1 MKTMRGRGD
10 DDDQGGS
17 MKSVR
22 SGWAAGLLL
31 AVCGLAACGESRPAN
46 EATPGWISSIRTEP
60 DIPEAQR
67 YGGTVVVAGRGD
79 PVSMN
84 SLVSTD
90 FESEQH
96 QIYVLFVTL
105 VANDEDYEPLPYFAS
120 SWEFDSDT
128 SEVVFHL
135 RHDLEW
141 HDGTP
146 VTSRDVAFTFD
157 RLKDPAVPFPNP
169 SYFDYWD
176 AVEVIDPVTVR
187 FFIRPH
193 ANALFGWTQTAIM
206 PEHILGEVPP
216 EDLESHPFGIL
227 SPVGNGPFRFAE
239 RVPGDRW
246 VFEANPDFPEELG
259 GRPYVDRLVYRQIP
273 DEFALAA
280 ALQTGEVDLV
290 IEASPSM
297 LDQVADDPGVISVS
311 YPAPEY
317 AFIAWNSRRPEFA
330 DPRVRRALSMAID
343 RETLVQAVLG
353 GNGTVAPGPVGP
365 WHWAYDSTWAPLPY
379 APEDA
384 AALLDEAGWAD
395 SDGDGTRDREGE
407 PFRFELLATPRRDWA
422 AIQTLVQASLGQ
434 VGVEVEPVVREQG
447 ALVPLVVGAD
457 RRFDAVI
464 IGWARDVPLNDI
476 DLWACDQVGQ
486 PFQFTSY
493 CNPELDP
500 VLDSISLVADRD
512 RLRSLIRRYHE
523 LIVEDQ
529 PYTFL
534 YFVDRVD
541 LARSRVYG
549 TRMDSRG
556 DWVEVARWW
565 VHDGGGDDP

>member
-1 MKTMRGRGD
+1 MKR
-10 DDDQGGS
+10 
-17 MKSVR
+17 VN
-22 SGWAAGLLL
+22 AGLATGFLL
-31 AVCGLAACGESRPAN
+31 VVLGVAGCGESPRGGGSR
-46 EATPGWISSIRTEP
+46 GWTSSNRADP

-67 YGGTVVVAGRGD
+67 YGGTLVVAGKGD
-79 PVSMN
+79 PASMI

-90 FESEQH
+90 YESEQH

-105 VANDEDYEPLPYFAS
+105 VSNDASYEPQPYFAR

-146 VTSRDVAFTFD
+146 VTARDVAFTFQ

-176 AVEVIDPVTVR
+176 AVEVVDPVTVR
-187 FFIRPH
+187 FFLRPH
-193 ANALFGWTQTAIM
+193 ANALYGWTQVAIM

-216 EDLESHPFGIL
+216 EDLESHPFGFL
-227 SPVGNGPFRFAE
+227 SPVGNGPFRFVE
-239 RVPGDRW
+239 RIPGDRW
-246 VFEANPDFPEELG
+246 VFEANTDFPEDMG
-259 GRPYVDRLVYRQIP
+259 GRPYLDRLVYRQIP

-290 IEASPSM
+290 IDASPSM
-297 LDQVADDPGVISVS
+297 VDQVGDSPDVVS
-311 YPAPEY
+311 ASYSAPEY

-330 DPRVRRALSMAID
+330 DPVVRRALTMAID
-343 RETLVQAVLG
+343 RETLVQVVLG

-365 WHWAYDSTWAPLPY
+365 WHWAYDSAWTPIPY
-379 APEDA
+379 APEEA
-384 AALLDEAGWAD
+384 AKLLEGAGWKD
-395 SDGDGTRDREGE
+395 SDGDGTIDRDGE
-407 PFRFELLATPRRDWA
+407 PFSFELLATPRRDWA
-422 AIQTLVQASLGQ
+422 AIQTLVQASLRE

-447 ALVPLVVGAD
+447 ALIPLVIGAD

-464 IGWARDVPLNDI
+464 IGWARDVPLNDV
-476 DLWACDQVGQ
+476 DLWSCDQVGQ

-493 CNPELDP
+493 CNPELDT
-500 VLDSISLVADRD
+500 VLDSIPLVADRA
-512 RLRSLIRRYHE
+512 RLRSLIGRYHE
-523 LIVEDQ
+523 LVVADQ

-534 YFVDRVD
+534 YYVDRVD

-549 TRMDSRG
+549 TAMDSRG
-556 DWVEVARWW
+556 DWVNVARWW
-565 VHDGGGDDP
+565 VHDGTGAQR

>member
-1 MKTMRGRGD
+1 MKMTRGRGD
-10 DDDQGGS
+10 DDDHGGS
-17 MKSVR
+17 MRFVR
-22 SGWAAGLLL
+22 SGWAASLLL
-31 AVCGLAACGESRPAN
+31 AACGLTACGESRPAN
-46 EATPGWISSIRTEP
+46 EATPEWISSTRIEP

-67 YGGTVVVAGRGD
+67 YGGTIVVAGRGD

-96 QIYVLFVTL
+96 QIFALFVTL
-105 VANDEDYEPLPYFAS
+105 VANDESYEPLPYFAS

-146 VTSRDVAFTFD
+146 VTSRDVAFTFE

-176 AVEVIDPVTVR
+176 AVEVVDPVTVR

-206 PEHILGEVPP
+206 PEHILGEVQP

-239 RVPGDRW
+239 RIPGDRW

-280 ALQTGEVDLV
+280 ALQAGEVDLV

-297 LDQVADDPGVISVS
+297 LDQVENDPGVISVS

-317 AFIAWNSRRPEFA
+317 AFIAWNARRPEFA
-330 DPRVRRALSMAID
+330 DPLVRRALTMAID

-365 WHWAYDSTWAPLPY
+365 WHWAYDSTWAALPY

-384 AALLDEAGWAD
+384 AALLEEAGWAD
-395 SDGDGTRDREGE
+395 SDGDGMLDREGE
-407 PFRFELLATPRRDWA
+407 PFRFELLATPRRDWS
-422 AIQTLVQASLGQ
+422 AIQTLVQAALGQ
-434 VGVEVEPVVREQG
+434 VGVGVEPVVREQG
-447 ALVPLVVGAD
+447 ALIPLVVGAD

-493 CNPELDP
+493 CNPELDT
-500 VLDSISLVADRD
+500 VLDSIPLVADRG
-512 RLRSLIRRYHE
+512 RLRSLIGRYHE

-534 YFVDRVD
+534 YYVDRVD

-565 VHDGGGDDP
+565 VHD

>member
-1 MKTMRGRGD
+1 MRPVSARRVTGFMLVMFLVG
-10 DDDQGGS
+10 
-17 MKSVR
+17 
-22 SGWAAGLLL
+22 
-31 AVCGLAACGESRPAN
+31 ACGEAPPRDQGA
-46 EATPGWISSIRTEP
+46 PGWTSTTRTEP
-60 DIPEAQR
+60 EVPETQR

-96 QIYVLFVTL
+96 QVHVLFVTL
-105 VANDEDYEPLPYFAS
+105 VSNDADYEPQPYFAR

-128 SEVVFHL
+128 SEVIFHL
-135 RHDLEW
+135 RHDLQW
-141 HDGTP
+141 QDGTP
-146 VTSRDVAFTFD
+146 VTSRDVAFTFE
-157 RLKDPAVPFPNP
+157 RLKNPAVPFPNP

-176 AVEVIDPVTVR
+176 AAEVIDPVTIR
-187 FFIRPH
+187 FFLRPH
-193 ANALFGWTQTAIM
+193 ANALYGWTRTAIM
-206 PEHILGEVPP
+206 PEHVLGEVPP
-216 EDLESHPFGIL
+216 EDLESHPFGTM
-227 SPVGNGPFRFAE
+227 SPVGNGPFRFVE

-246 VFEANPDFPEELG
+246 VFEANPEFPEELG

-290 IEASPSM
+290 IDASPSM
-297 LDQVADDPGVISVS
+297 LDQVGDDPEVVS
-311 YPAPEY
+311 TSYSAPEY
-317 AFIAWNSRRPEFA
+317 AFIAWNSKRPQFA
-330 DPRVRRALSMAID
+330 DPLVRRALTMAID

-365 WHWAYDSTWAPLPY
+365 WHWAYDSAWAPLPY
-379 APEDA
+379 SPEEA
-384 AALLDEAGWAD
+384 GALLDEAGWTD
-395 SDGDGTRDREGE
+395 SDGDGARDRNGE
-407 PFRFELLATPRRDWA
+407 PFSFELLATPRRDWG

-434 VGVEVEPVVREQG
+434 IGVEVEPVVREQG
-447 ALVPLVVGAD
+447 ALIPLVIGAD

-493 CNPELDP
+493 CNPELDV
-500 VLDSISLVADRD
+500 VLDLIPLEADRT
-512 RLRSLIRRYHE
+512 RLRSLIGRYHE
-523 LIVEDQ
+523 LVVADQ

-534 YFVDRVD
+534 YYLDRVD
-541 LARSRVYG
+541 LARARVYG
-549 TRMDSRG
+549 TNMDSRG
-556 DWVEVARWW
+556 DWVNVARWW
-565 VHDGGGDDP
+565 VYDDSRTGR

>member
-1 MKTMRGRGD
+1 MRPVSARRVTGF
-10 DDDQGGS
+10 
-17 MKSVR
+17 M
-22 SGWAAGLLL
+22 LL
-31 AVCGLAACGESRPAN
+31 ALLVGACGESPPR
-46 EATPGWISSIRTEP
+46 EQGTPGWTSSTRAEP
-60 DIPEAQR
+60 EVAEARR

-96 QIYVLFVTL
+96 QVHVLFVTL
-105 VANDEDYEPLPYFAS
+105 VSNDEDYEPQPYFAR

-135 RHDLEW
+135 RHDLQW

-146 VTSRDVAFTFD
+146 VTSRDVAFTFE

-176 AVEVIDPVTVR
+176 AAEVIDPVTIR
-187 FFIRPH
+187 FFLRPH
-193 ANALFGWTQTAIM
+193 ANALYGWTRTAIM

-216 EDLESHPFGIL
+216 EDLESHPFGTL
-227 SPVGNGPFRFAE
+227 SPVGNGPFRFVE

-246 VFEANPDFPEELG
+246 VFEANPEFPEELG

-273 DEFALAA
+273 DEFALTA

-290 IEASPSM
+290 IDASPSM
-297 LDQVADDPGVISVS
+297 LDQVGDDPEVVS
-311 YPAPEY
+311 TSYSAPEY
-317 AFIAWNSRRPEFA
+317 AFIAWNSKRPEFA
-330 DPRVRRALSMAID
+330 DPLVRRALTMAID

-379 APEDA
+379 SPEEA
-384 AALLDEAGWAD
+384 GALLDQAGWTD
-395 SDGDGTRDREGE
+395 SDGDAVRDRNGE
-407 PFRFELLATPRRDWA
+407 PFSFELLE
-422 AIQTLVQASLGQ
+422 I
-434 VGVEVEPVVREQG
+434 GVEVEPVVREQG
-447 ALVPLVVGAD
+447 ALIPLVIGAD

-493 CNPELDP
+493 CNPELDV
-500 VLDSISLVADRD
+500 VLDSIPLEADRA
-512 RLRSLIRRYHE
+512 RLRSLIGRYHE
-523 LIVEDQ
+523 LVVEDQ

-534 YFVDRVD
+534 YYLDRVD
-541 LARSRVYG
+541 LARATG
-549 TRMDSRG
+549 
-556 DWVEVARWW
+556 
-565 VHDGGGDDP
+565 

>member
-1 MKTMRGRGD
+1 MRPVSARPMTGFMLG
-10 DDDQGGS
+10 
-17 MKSVR
+17 
-22 SGWAAGLLL
+22 ALLL
-31 AVCGLAACGESRPAN
+31 GACGESPPR
-46 EATPGWISSIRTEP
+46 EQGTPGWTSSTRTEP
-60 DIPEAQR
+60 EVAETQR
-67 YGGTVVVAGRGD
+67 YGGTIVVAGRGD

-96 QIYVLFVTL
+96 QVHVLFVTL
-105 VANDEDYEPLPYFAS
+105 VSNDEDYEPQPYFAR

-135 RHDLEW
+135 RHDLQW

-157 RLKDPAVPFPNP
+157 RLKNPAVPFPNP

-176 AVEVIDPVTVR
+176 AAEVVDPVTIR
-187 FFIRPH
+187 FFLRPH
-193 ANALFGWTQTAIM
+193 ANALYGWSRTAIM
-206 PEHILGEVPP
+206 PEHILGEVSP
-216 EDLESHPFGIL
+216 EDLESHSFGTL
-227 SPVGNGPFRFAE
+227 APVGNGPFRFVE

-246 VFEANPDFPEELG
+246 VFEANPEFPEDLG

-290 IEASPSM
+290 IDASPSM
-297 LDQVADDPGVISVS
+297 LDQVGDDPEVVSVS
-311 YPAPEY
+311 YSAPEY
-317 AFIAWNSRRPEFA
+317 AFIAWNSKRPEFA
-330 DPRVRRALSMAID
+330 DPKVRRALTMAID

-365 WHWAYDSTWAPLPY
+365 WHWAYDSAWAPLPY
-379 APEDA
+379 SPDEA
-384 AALLDEAGWAD
+384 ASLLDEAGWTD
-395 SDGDGTRDREGE
+395 SDGDGARDRDGE
-407 PFRFELLATPRRDWA
+407 PFSFELLATPRRDWG

-434 VGVEVEPVVREQG
+434 IGVEVEPVVREQG
-447 ALVPLVVGAD
+447 ALIPLVIGAD

-493 CNPELDP
+493 CNPELDV
-500 VLDSISLVADRD
+500 VLDSIPLESDRA
-512 RLRSLIRRYHE
+512 RLRSLIGRYHE
-523 LIVEDQ
+523 LVVEDQ

-534 YFVDRVD
+534 YYLDRVD
-541 LARSRVYG
+541 LARARVYG
-549 TRMDSRG
+549 TNMDSRG
-556 DWVEVARWW
+556 DWVNVASWW
-565 VHDGGGDDP
+565 VYDDSEDGR

>member
-1 MKTMRGRGD
+1 MIPVNAR
-10 DDDQGGS
+10 
-17 MKSVR
+17 R
-22 SGWAAGLLL
+22 SAGFVLVTLLL
-31 AVCGLAACGESRPAN
+31 GACGEAPPRDQGA
-46 EATPGWISSIRTEP
+46 PGWTSSTRAEP
-60 DIPEAQR
+60 EVPDAER
-67 YGGTVVVAGRGD
+67 YGGTLVVAGRGD

-90 FESEQH
+90 FESDQH
-96 QIYVLFVTL
+96 QVHVLFVTL
-105 VANDEDYEPLPYFAS
+105 VSNDENYEPQPYFAR

-176 AVEVIDPVTVR
+176 AAEVIDPVTIR
-187 FFIRPH
+187 FFLRPH
-193 ANALFGWTQTAIM
+193 ANALYGWTRTAIM

-216 EDLESHPFGIL
+216 EDLESHPFGTL

-239 RVPGDRW
+239 RIPGDRW

-273 DEFALAA
+273 DEFALTA

-290 IEASPSM
+290 IDASPSM
-297 LDQVADDPGVISVS
+297 LDQVGDDPEVVS
-311 YPAPEY
+311 TSYSAPEY

-330 DPRVRRALSMAID
+330 DPLVRRALTMAID
-343 RETLVQAVLG
+343 RETLVQVVLG

-365 WHWAYDSTWAPLPY
+365 WHWAYDSAWAPLPY
-379 APEDA
+379 SPAEA
-384 AALLDEAGWAD
+384 SALLDEAGWTD
-395 SDGDGTRDREGE
+395 SDGDGARDRDGE
-407 PFRFELLATPRRDWA
+407 PFSFELLATPRRDRA
-422 AIQTLVQASLGQ
+422 AIQTLVQASLGEI
-434 VGVEVEPVVREQG
+434 GVEVEPVIREQG
-447 ALVPLVVGAD
+447 ALIPLVIGAD

-493 CNPELDP
+493 CNPELDT
-500 VLDSISLVADRD
+500 VLDSIPLETDRA
-512 RLRSLIRRYHE
+512 RLRSLIGRYHE
-523 LIVEDQ
+523 LVVKDQ

-534 YFVDRVD
+534 YYLNRVD
-541 LARSRVYG
+541 LMRARVYG
-549 TRMDSRG
+549 TDMDSRG
-556 DWVEVARWW
+556 DWVNVARWW
-565 VHDGGGDDP
+565 VHDDSGDGR

>member
-1 MKTMRGRGD
+1 VSARPMTGFMLG
-10 DDDQGGS
+10 
-17 MKSVR
+17 
-22 SGWAAGLLL
+22 ALLL
-31 AVCGLAACGESRPAN
+31 GACGESPPR
-46 EATPGWISSIRTEP
+46 EQGTPGWTSSTRTEP
-60 DIPEAQR
+60 EVAEAQR
-67 YGGTVVVAGRGD
+67 YGGTIVVAGRGD

-96 QIYVLFVTL
+96 QVHVLFVTL
-105 VANDEDYEPLPYFAS
+105 VSNDEDYEPQPYFAR

-135 RHDLEW
+135 RHDLQW

-157 RLKDPAVPFPNP
+157 RLKNPAVPFPNP

-176 AVEVIDPVTVR
+176 AAEVIDPVTIR
-187 FFIRPH
+187 FFLRPH
-193 ANALFGWTQTAIM
+193 ANALYGWSRTAIM
-206 PEHILGEVPP
+206 PEHILGEVSP
-216 EDLESHPFGIL
+216 EDLESHSFGTL
-227 SPVGNGPFRFAE
+227 APVGNGPFRFVE

-246 VFEANPDFPEELG
+246 VFEANPGFPEDLG

-290 IEASPSM
+290 IDASPSM
-297 LDQVADDPGVISVS
+297 LDQVADDPEVVSVS
-311 YPAPEY
+311 YSAPEY
-317 AFIAWNSRRPEFA
+317 AFIAWNSKRPEFA
-330 DPRVRRALSMAID
+330 DPKVRRALTMAID

-365 WHWAYDSTWAPLPY
+365 WHWAFDSAWAPLPY
-379 APEDA
+379 SPDEA
-384 AALLDEAGWAD
+384 ASLLDEAGWTD
-395 SDGDGTRDREGE
+395 SDGDGARDRDGE
-407 PFRFELLATPRRDWA
+407 PFSFELLATPRRDWG

-434 VGVEVEPVVREQG
+434 IGVEVEPVVREQG
-447 ALVPLVVGAD
+447 ALIPLVIGAD

-493 CNPELDP
+493 CNPELDV
-500 VLDSISLVADRD
+500 VLDSIPLETDRA
-512 RLRSLIRRYHE
+512 RLRSLIGRYHE
-523 LIVEDQ
+523 LVVEDQ

-534 YFVDRVD
+534 YYLDRVD
-541 LARSRVYG
+541 LARARVYG
-549 TRMDSRG
+549 TNMDSRG
-556 DWVEVARWW
+556 DWVNVARWW
-565 VHDGGGDDP
+565 VYDDSEDGR

>member
-1 MKTMRGRGD
+1 MLVT
-10 DDDQGGS
+10 
-17 MKSVR
+17 
-22 SGWAAGLLL
+22 LLL
-31 AVCGLAACGESRPAN
+31 GACGESPPRDR
-46 EATPGWISSIRTEP
+46 EAPGWTSSTRTEP
-60 DIPEAQR
+60 EVAEAQR
-67 YGGTVVVAGRGD
+67 YGGTVVVAGRSD

-96 QIYVLFVTL
+96 QVHVLFVTL
-105 VANDEDYEPLPYFAS
+105 VSNDANYEPQPYFAR

-135 RHDLEW
+135 RHDLQW

-146 VTSRDVAFTFD
+146 VSSRDVAFTFES
-157 RLKDPAVPFPNP
+157 LKNPAVPFPNP

-176 AVEVIDPVTVR
+176 AAEVIDPVTIR
-187 FFIRPH
+187 FFLRPH
-193 ANALFGWTQTAIM
+193 ANALYGWTQTAIM
-206 PEHILGEVPP
+206 PEHILGEVPA
-216 EDLESHPFGIL
+216 EDLESHPFGTV
-227 SPVGNGPFRFAE
+227 SPVGNGPFRFVE

-246 VFEANPDFPEELG
+246 VFEANLEFPEELG

-290 IEASPSM
+290 IDASPSM
-297 LDQVADDPGVISVS
+297 LDQVGDDPEVVTTS
-311 YPAPEY
+311 YSAPEY

-330 DPRVRRALSMAID
+330 DPLVRRALTMAID

-365 WHWAYDSTWAPLPY
+365 WHWAYDSAWAPLPY
-379 APEDA
+379 SPDEAG
-384 AALLDEAGWAD
+384 ALLDEAGWTD
-395 SDGDGTRDREGE
+395 SDGDGARDRNGE
-407 PFRFELLATPRRDWA
+407 PFSFELLATPRRDWG
-422 AIQTLVQASLGQ
+422 AIQTLVQASLGEI
-434 VGVEVEPVVREQG
+434 GVEVEAVVREQG
-447 ALVPLVVGAD
+447 ALIPLVIGAD

-493 CNPELDP
+493 CNPELDI
-500 VLDSISLVADRD
+500 VLDSIPLEVDRT
-512 RLRSLIRRYHE
+512 RLRSLIGRYHE
-523 LIVEDQ
+523 LVVEDQ

-534 YFVDRVD
+534 YYLDRVD
-541 LARSRVYG
+541 LVRARVHG
-549 TRMDSRG
+549 TNMDSRG
-556 DWVEVARWW
+556 DWVDVARWW
-565 VHDGGGDDP
+565 VYDDSGDGR

>member
-1 MKTMRGRGD
+1 M
-10 DDDQGGS
+10 
-17 MKSVR
+17 
-22 SGWAAGLLL
+22 LL
-31 AVCGLAACGESRPAN
+31 ALLSGACGESPPR
-46 EATPGWISSIRTEP
+46 EQATPAWTSSTRAEP
-60 DIPEAQR
+60 EVAEARR

-96 QIYVLFVTL
+96 QVHVLFVTL
-105 VANDEDYEPLPYFAS
+105 VSNDENYEPRPYFAR

-135 RHDLEW
+135 RHDLQW

-146 VTSRDVAFTFD
+146 VTSRDVAFTFE

-176 AVEVIDPVTVR
+176 AAEVIDPATIR
-187 FFIRPH
+187 FFLRPH
-193 ANALFGWTQTAIM
+193 ANALYGWTRTAIM

-216 EDLESHPFGIL
+216 EDLEAHPFGTL
-227 SPVGNGPFRFAE
+227 APLGNGPFRFVE
-239 RVPGDRW
+239 RIPGDRW
-246 VFEANPDFPEELG
+246 VFEANPEFPEDLG

-273 DEFALAA
+273 DEFALTA

-290 IEASPSM
+290 IDASPSM
-297 LDQVADDPGVISVS
+297 LDQVGDDPEVVS
-311 YPAPEY
+311 TSYSAPEY
-317 AFIAWNSRRPEFA
+317 AFIAWNSKRPEFA
-330 DPRVRRALSMAID
+330 DPLVRRALTMAID

-379 APEDA
+379 SPEEA
-384 AALLDEAGWAD
+384 GALLDQAGWTD
-395 SDGDGTRDREGE
+395 SDGDGARDRNGE
-407 PFRFELLATPRRDWA
+407 PFSFELLATPRRDWG

-434 VGVEVEPVVREQG
+434 IGVDVEPVVREQG
-447 ALVPLVVGAD
+447 ALIPLVIGPD

-493 CNPELDP
+493 CNPELDV
-500 VLDSISLVADRD
+500 VLDSIPLESDRA
-512 RLRSLIRRYHE
+512 RLRSLIGRYHE
-523 LIVEDQ
+523 LVVEDQ

-534 YFVDRVD
+534 YYLDRVD
-541 LARSRVYG
+541 LARARVYG
-549 TRMDSRG
+549 TNMDSRG
-556 DWVEVARWW
+556 DWVNVARWW
-565 VHDGGGDDP
+565 VYDDSEDGR

>member
-1 MKTMRGRGD
+1 MRPLGVGRIAGMALVTVIMGACGD
-10 DDDQGGS
+10 SAPRDQG
-17 MKSVR
+17 
-22 SGWAAGLLL
+22 
-31 AVCGLAACGESRPAN
+31 
-46 EATPGWISSIRTEP
+46 TPGWTSSSRVDP
-60 DIPEAQR
+60 AVPEAQR
-67 YGGTVVVAGRGD
+67 YGGTIVVAGRGD

-96 QIYVLFVTL
+96 QVHALFVTL
-105 VANDEDYEPLPYFAS
+105 VSNDEDYEPQPYFAR

-157 RLKDPAVPFPNP
+157 RIKNPAVPFPNP

-176 AVEVIDPVTVR
+176 AAEVIDPVTIR
-187 FFIRPH
+187 FFLRPH
-193 ANALFGWTQTAIM
+193 ANALYGWTRTAIM
-206 PEHILGEVPP
+206 PVHILGEVPP
-216 EDLESHPFGIL
+216 EDLESHPFGTM
-227 SPVGNGPFRFAE
+227 SPVGNGPFRFVE
-239 RVPGDRW
+239 RIPGDRW
-246 VFEANPDFPEELG
+246 VFEANPAFPEELG

-290 IEASPSM
+290 IDASPSM
-297 LDQVADDPGVISVS
+297 LEQVADDPEVVS
-311 YPAPEY
+311 TSYSAPEY
-317 AFIAWNSRRPEFA
+317 AFIAWNSKRPEFA
-330 DPRVRRALSMAID
+330 DPLVRRALTMAID

-365 WHWAYDSTWAPLPY
+365 WHWAYDSAWAPLPY
-379 APEDA
+379 SPEEA
-384 AALLDEAGWAD
+384 SALLDEAGWTD
-395 SDGDGTRDREGE
+395 SDGDGARDRDGE
-407 PFRFELLATPRRDWA
+407 PFSFELLATPRRDWG
-422 AIQTLVQASLGQ
+422 AIQTLVQASLGEI
-434 VGVEVEPVVREQG
+434 GVEVEPVVREQG
-447 ALVPLVVGAD
+447 ALIPLVIGAD

-493 CNPELDP
+493 CNPELDT
-500 VLDSISLVADRD
+500 VLDSIPLEADRE
-512 RLRSLIRRYHE
+512 RLRSLIGRYHE
-523 LIVEDQ
+523 LVVEDQ

-534 YFVDRVD
+534 YYLDRVD
-541 LARSRVYG
+541 LARARVYG
-549 TRMDSRG
+549 TEMDSRG
-556 DWVEVARWW
+556 DWVNVARWW
-565 VHDGGGDDP
+565 VHDEDGDGR

>member
-1 MKTMRGRGD
+1 MKAV
-10 DDDQGGS
+10 S
-17 MKSVR
+17 NILLV
-22 SGWAAGLLL
+22 GLAL
-31 AVCGLAACGESRPAN
+31 AVAAAVGCGESGSRDAPAS
-46 EATPGWISSIRTEP
+46 GWESAERAEP
-60 DIPEAQR
+60 EVPEDER

-79 PVSMN
+79 PASMN

-96 QIYVLFVTL
+96 QTHVLFVTL
-105 VANDEDYEPLPYFAS
+105 VTNDADYEPLPYLAR
-120 SWEFDSDT
+120 SWEFDADT

-146 VTSRDVAFTFD
+146 VTARDVEFTFR

-193 ANALFGWTQTAIM
+193 ANALYGWTRTAVM
-206 PEHILGEVPP
+206 PEHVLGEVAP
-216 EDLESHPFGIL
+216 EDLETHPFGFQ
-227 SPVGNGPFRFAE
+227 SPLGNGPFRFVE

-246 VFEANPDFPEELG
+246 VFEANPDFPAELG
-259 GRPYVDRLVYRQIP
+259 GRPYIDRLVYRQIP

-290 IEASPSM
+290 IDASPSM
-297 LDQVADDPGVISVS
+297 LDRVRGDSTVITSS
-311 YPAPEY
+311 YAAPEY
-317 AFIAWNSRRPEFA
+317 AFIAWNSRRRQFA
-330 DPRVRRALSMAID
+330 DPAVRRALTMAID
-343 RETLVQAVLG
+343 RETLVQVVLG
-353 GNGTVAPGPVGP
+353 GNGEVAPGPVGP
-365 WHWAYDSTWAPLPY
+365 WHWAFDSAWAPLPY
-379 APEDA
+379 APAEA
-384 AALLDEAGWAD
+384 AALLEAAGWRD
-395 SDGDGTRDREGE
+395 SDGDGTLDRDGE
-407 PFRFELLATPRRDWA
+407 AFRFELLATPRRDWA
-422 AIQTLVQASLGQ
+422 AIQTLVQASLGEI
-434 VGVEVEPVVREQG
+434 GIDVEPVVREQA
-447 ALVPLVVGAD
+447 ALIPLVVGAD

-493 CNPELDP
+493 CNPELDV
-500 VLDSISLVADRD
+500 VLDSIPLEADRE
-512 RLRSLIRRYHE
+512 RLRSLIARYHE
-523 LIVEDQ
+523 LVVADQ

-534 YFVDRVD
+534 YYVDRVD
-541 LARSRVYG
+541 LSRSGLYG
-549 TRMDSRG
+549 LQMDSRG
-556 DWVEVARWW
+556 DWVNVARWW
-565 VHDGGGDDP
+565 VYRGRSTDR

>member
-1 MKTMRGRGD
+1 MRPLGVGRIAGMALVTVIMGACGD
-10 DDDQGGS
+10 SAPRDQG
-17 MKSVR
+17 
-22 SGWAAGLLL
+22 
-31 AVCGLAACGESRPAN
+31 
-46 EATPGWISSIRTEP
+46 TPGWTSSSRVDP
-60 DIPEAQR
+60 AVPEAQR

-96 QIYVLFVTL
+96 QVHALFVTL
-105 VANDEDYEPLPYFAS
+105 VSNDEDYEPQPYFAR

-157 RLKDPAVPFPNP
+157 RIKNPAVPFPNP

-176 AVEVIDPVTVR
+176 AAEVIDPVTIR
-187 FFIRPH
+187 FFLRPH
-193 ANALFGWTQTAIM
+193 ANALYGWTRTAIM
-206 PEHILGEVPP
+206 PVHILGEVPP
-216 EDLESHPFGIL
+216 EDLESHPFGTM
-227 SPVGNGPFRFAE
+227 SPVGNGPFRFVE
-239 RVPGDRW
+239 RIPGDRW
-246 VFEANPDFPEELG
+246 VFEANPAFPEELG

-290 IEASPSM
+290 IDASPSM
-297 LDQVADDPGVISVS
+297 LEQVADDPEVVS
-311 YPAPEY
+311 TSYSAPEY
-317 AFIAWNSRRPEFA
+317 AFIAWNSKRPEFA
-330 DPRVRRALSMAID
+330 DPLVRRALTMAID

-365 WHWAYDSTWAPLPY
+365 WHWAYDSAWAPLPY
-379 APEDA
+379 SPEEA
-384 AALLDEAGWAD
+384 SALLDEAGWTD
-395 SDGDGTRDREGE
+395 SDGDGARDRDGE
-407 PFRFELLATPRRDWA
+407 PFSFELLATPRRDWG
-422 AIQTLVQASLGQ
+422 AIQTLVQASLGEI
-434 VGVEVEPVVREQG
+434 GVEVEPVVREQG
-447 ALVPLVVGAD
+447 ALIPLVIGAD

-493 CNPELDP
+493 CNPELDT
-500 VLDSISLVADRD
+500 VLDSIPLEADRE
-512 RLRSLIRRYHE
+512 RLRSLIGRYHE
-523 LIVEDQ
+523 LVVEDQ

-534 YFVDRVD
+534 YYLDRVD
-541 LARSRVYG
+541 LARARVYG
-549 TRMDSRG
+549 TEMDSRG
-556 DWVEVARWW
+556 DWVNVARWW
-565 VHDGGGDDP
+565 VHDEDGDGR

>member
-1 MKTMRGRGD
+1 MKRVSAGLAT
-10 DDDQGGS
+10 
-17 MKSVR
+17 
-22 SGWAAGLLL
+22 GLLL
-31 AVCGLAACGESRPAN
+31 VALGVAGCGESPPRDGGSR
-46 EATPGWISSIRTEP
+46 GWTSESRAEP
-60 DIPEAQR
+60 DVPEAQR
-67 YGGTVVVAGRGD
+67 YGGTLVVAGKGD
-79 PVSMN
+79 PSSMI

-96 QIYVLFVTL
+96 QVHVLFVTL
-105 VANDEDYEPLPYFAS
+105 VSNDASYEPQPYFAR

-146 VTSRDVAFTFD
+146 VTARDVAFTFQ

-176 AVEVIDPVTVR
+176 AVEVVDPVTVR
-187 FFIRPH
+187 FFLRPH
-193 ANALFGWTQTAIM
+193 ANALYGWTRVAIM

-216 EDLESHPFGIL
+216 EDLESHPFGFL
-227 SPVGNGPFRFAE
+227 SPLGNGPFRFVE
-239 RVPGDRW
+239 RIPGDRW
-246 VFEANPDFPEELG
+246 VFGANADFPEELG

-280 ALQTGEVDLV
+280 ALQAGEVDLV
-290 IEASPSM
+290 IDASPSM
-297 LDQVADDPGVISVS
+297 IDQVGDRPDVVS
-311 YPAPEY
+311 TSYSAPEY

-330 DPRVRRALSMAID
+330 DPVVRRALTMAID

-365 WHWAYDSTWAPLPY
+365 WHWAYDPAWTPIPY
-379 APEDA
+379 APEEA
-384 AALLDEAGWAD
+384 AALLEGAGWKD
-395 SDGDGTRDREGE
+395 SDGDGTIDRDGE
-407 PFRFELLATPRRDWA
+407 PFSFELLATPRRDWA

-447 ALVPLVVGAD
+447 ALIPLVIGAD

-493 CNPELDP
+493 CNPELDT
-500 VLDSISLVADRD
+500 VLDSIPLVADRD
-512 RLRSLIRRYHE
+512 RLRALIGRYHE
-523 LIVEDQ
+523 LVAADQ

-534 YFVDRVD
+534 YYVDRVD

-549 TRMDSRG
+549 TDMDSRG
-556 DWVEVARWW
+556 DWVNVARWW
-565 VHDGGGDDP
+565 VHDGNGAQR

>member
-1 MKTMRGRGD
+1 MR
-10 DDDQGGS
+10 
-17 MKSVR
+17 SVG
-22 SGWAAGLLL
+22 SGWAACLLL
-31 AVCGLAACGESRPAN
+31 AVCALTACGESRPAN
-46 EATPGWISSIRTEP
+46 EATPGWTSSTRSEP

-67 YGGTVVVAGRGD
+67 YGRTVVVAGRGD
-79 PVSMN
+79 PISMN

-105 VANDEDYEPLPYFAS
+105 VANDQSYEPQPYFAS

-146 VTSRDVAFTFD
+146 VTSRDVAFTFE
-157 RLKDPAVPFPNP
+157 RLKNPAVPFPNP

-193 ANALFGWTQTAIM
+193 ANALYGWTQTAIM
-206 PEHILGEVPP
+206 PEHNLGEVPP
-216 EDLESHPFGIL
+216 QDLESHPFGTL

-239 RVPGDRW
+239 RIPGDRW
-246 VFEANPDFPEELG
+246 VFEANLDFPEELG

-273 DEFALAA
+273 DEFTLAA
-280 ALQTGEVDLV
+280 ALLTGEVDLV

-297 LDQVADDPGVISVS
+297 LDQVADDPDVVSVS
-311 YPAPEY
+311 YAAPEY
-317 AFIAWNSRRPEFA
+317 AFIAWNSRRAEFA
-330 DPRVRRALSMAID
+330 DPLVRRALSMAID

-379 APEDA
+379 APEQA
-384 AALLDEAGWAD
+384 AALLDQAGWTD
-395 SDGDGTRDREGE
+395 SDGDGARDRDGE

-422 AIQTLVQASLGQ
+422 AIQTLVQASLDQ
-434 VGVEVEPVVREQG
+434 IGVEVEAVVREQG
-447 ALVPLVVGAD
+447 ALIPLVVGAD

-493 CNPELDP
+493 CNPELDT
-500 VLDSISLVADRD
+500 VLDSIPLVADRD
-512 RLRSLIRRYHE
+512 QLRSLIGRYHE

-534 YFVDRVD
+534 YYVDRVD

-565 VHDGGGDDP
+565 VHDESGDDR

>member
-1 MKTMRGRGD
+1 MTPASAGR
-10 DDDQGGS
+10 
-17 MKSVR
+17 
-22 SGWAAGLLL
+22 AAGFMIVTI
-31 AVCGLAACGESRPAN
+31 ALAACGETPPTDQA
-46 EATPGWISSIRTEP
+46 APGWTSSTRTEP
-60 DIPEAQR
+60 AVPESER
-67 YGGTVVVAGRGD
+67 YGGTLVVAGRGD

-96 QIYVLFVTL
+96 QVHVLFVTL
-105 VANDEDYEPLPYFAS
+105 VSNDADYEPQPYFAD

-157 RLKDPAVPFPNP
+157 RLKNPTVPFPNP

-176 AVEVIDPVTVR
+176 AAEVIDPVTIR
-187 FFIRPH
+187 FFLRPH
-193 ANALFGWTQTAIM
+193 ANALYGWTRTAIM
-206 PEHILGEVPP
+206 PEHILGEVSP
-216 EDLESHPFGIL
+216 EDLESHSFGTM
-227 SPVGNGPFRFAE
+227 SPLGNGPFRFVE
-239 RVPGDRW
+239 RIPGDRW
-246 VFEANPDFPEELG
+246 VFEANPDFPKELG

-280 ALQTGEVDLV
+280 ALRTGEVDLV
-290 IEASPSM
+290 IDASPSM
-297 LDQVADDPGVISVS
+297 LDQVGDDADVISTS
-311 YPAPEY
+311 YSAPEY

-330 DPRVRRALSMAID
+330 DPIVRRALTMAID
-343 RETLVQAVLG
+343 RETLVQVVLG

-365 WHWAYDSTWAPLPY
+365 WHWAYDSAWAPLPY
-379 APEDA
+379 SSADA
-384 AALLDEAGWAD
+384 AALLDQAGWTD
-395 SDGDGTRDREGE
+395 SDGDGTRDRDGE

-422 AIQTLVQASLGQ
+422 AVQTLVQASLGEI
-434 VGVEVEPVVREQG
+434 GVEVEPVVREQG
-447 ALVPLVVGAD
+447 ALIPLVIGAD

-493 CNPELDP
+493 CNPDLDA
-500 VLDSISLVADRD
+500 VLDAIPLETDRT
-512 RLRSLIRRYHE
+512 RLRSLIGRYHE
-523 LIVEDQ
+523 LVVADQ

-534 YFVDRVD
+534 YYVDRVD
-541 LARSRVYG
+541 LARARVYG
-549 TRMDSRG
+549 TDMDSRG
-556 DWVEVARWW
+556 DWVNVARWW
-565 VHDGGGDDP
+565 VHDDDGESR

>member
-1 MKTMRGRGD
+1 MRF
-10 DDDQGGS
+10 
-17 MKSVR
+17 VR
-22 SGWAAGLLL
+22 SGWAASLLL
-31 AVCGLAACGESRPAN
+31 AACGLTACGESRPAN
-46 EATPGWISSIRTEP
+46 EATPEWISSTRIEP

-67 YGGTVVVAGRGD
+67 YGGTIVVAGRGD

-96 QIYVLFVTL
+96 QIFALFVTL
-105 VANDEDYEPLPYFAS
+105 VANDESYEPLPYFAS

-146 VTSRDVAFTFD
+146 VTSRDVAFTFE

-176 AVEVIDPVTVR
+176 AVEVVDPVTVR

-206 PEHILGEVPP
+206 PEHILGEVQP

-239 RVPGDRW
+239 RIPGDRW

-280 ALQTGEVDLV
+280 ALQAGEVDLV

-297 LDQVADDPGVISVS
+297 LDQVENDPGVISVS

-317 AFIAWNSRRPEFA
+317 AFIAWNARRPEFA
-330 DPRVRRALSMAID
+330 DPLVRRALTMAID

-365 WHWAYDSTWAPLPY
+365 WHWAYDSTWAALPY

-384 AALLDEAGWAD
+384 AALLEEAGWAD
-395 SDGDGTRDREGE
+395 SDGDGMLDREGE
-407 PFRFELLATPRRDWA
+407 PFRFELLATPRRDWS
-422 AIQTLVQASLGQ
+422 AIQTLVQAALGQ
-434 VGVEVEPVVREQG
+434 VGVGVEPVVREQG
-447 ALVPLVVGAD
+447 ALIPLVVGAD

-493 CNPELDP
+493 CNPELDT
-500 VLDSISLVADRD
+500 VLDSIPLVADRG
-512 RLRSLIRRYHE
+512 RLRSLIGRYHE

-534 YFVDRVD
+534 YYVDRVD

-565 VHDGGGDDP
+565 VHD

>member
-1 MKTMRGRGD
+1 MRPVSTRRVTGF
-10 DDDQGGS
+10 
-17 MKSVR
+17 MLVT
-22 SGWAAGLLL
+22 LLL
-31 AVCGLAACGESRPAN
+31 GACGESPPRDQGA
-46 EATPGWISSIRTEP
+46 PGWTSSTRTDPEV
-60 DIPEAQR
+60 PEAQR

-96 QIYVLFVTL
+96 QVHVLFVTL
-105 VANDEDYEPLPYFAS
+105 VSNDEHYEQQPYFAR

-135 RHDLEW
+135 RHDLQW

-146 VTSRDVAFTFD
+146 VTSRDVAFTFE

-176 AVEVIDPVTVR
+176 AAEVIDPVTIR
-187 FFIRPH
+187 FFLRPH
-193 ANALFGWTQTAIM
+193 ANALYGWTRTAIM
-206 PEHILGEVPP
+206 PEHLLGEVPP
-216 EDLESHPFGIL
+216 EDLESHPFGTL
-227 SPVGNGPFRFAE
+227 SPVGNGPFRFVE

-246 VFEANPDFPEELG
+246 VFEANPEFPEELG

-290 IEASPSM
+290 IDASPSM
-297 LDQVADDPGVISVS
+297 LDQVGDDPDVVS
-311 YPAPEY
+311 TSYSAPEY

-330 DPRVRRALSMAID
+330 DPLVRRALTMAID

-365 WHWAYDSTWAPLPY
+365 WHWAYDSAWAPLPY
-379 APEDA
+379 SPEEA
-384 AALLDEAGWAD
+384 GALLDQAGWTD
-395 SDGDGTRDREGE
+395 SDGDGARDRDGE
-407 PFRFELLATPRRDWA
+407 PFSFELLATPRRDWG
-422 AIQTLVQASLGQ
+422 AIQTLVQASLAQ

-447 ALVPLVVGAD
+447 ALIPLVIGAD

-493 CNPELDP
+493 CNPELDV
-500 VLDSISLVADRD
+500 VLDSISLEADRA
-512 RLRSLIRRYHE
+512 RLRSLIGRYHE
-523 LIVEDQ
+523 LVVEDQ

-534 YFVDRVD
+534 YYLDRVD
-541 LARSRVYG
+541 LARARVYG
-549 TRMDSRG
+549 TNMDSRG
-556 DWVEVARWW
+556 DWVNVGRWW
-565 VHDGGGDDP
+565 VYDDSADGR

>member
-1 MKTMRGRGD
+1 MRPVSARRVTGV
-10 DDDQGGS
+10 
-17 MKSVR
+17 MLV
-22 SGWAAGLLL
+22 ALLL
-31 AVCGLAACGESRPAN
+31 GACGESPPR
-46 EATPGWISSIRTEP
+46 EQGTPGWTSSTRTEP
-60 DIPEAQR
+60 EVVEAQR

-96 QIYVLFVTL
+96 QVHVLFVTL
-105 VANDEDYEPLPYFAS
+105 VSNDEDYQPQPYFAR

-135 RHDLEW
+135 RHDLQW

-146 VTSRDVAFTFD
+146 VTSRDVAFTFE
-157 RLKDPAVPFPNP
+157 RLKNPAVPFPNP

-176 AVEVIDPVTVR
+176 AAEVIDPVTIR
-187 FFIRPH
+187 FALRPH
-193 ANALFGWTQTAIM
+193 ANALYGWTRTAIM
-206 PEHILGEVPP
+206 PEHILGEVRP
-216 EDLESHPFGIL
+216 EDLESHSFGTL
-227 SPVGNGPFRFAE
+227 TPVGNGPFRFVE
-239 RVPGDRW
+239 RIPGDRW
-246 VFEANPDFPEELG
+246 VFEANAEFPEELG

-280 ALQTGEVDLV
+280 ALQTGEVDLL
-290 IEASPSM
+290 IDASPSM
-297 LDQVADDPGVISVS
+297 LDQVGDDPEVVS
-311 YPAPEY
+311 TSYSAPEY
-317 AFIAWNSRRPEFA
+317 AFIAWNSKRPEFA
-330 DPRVRRALSMAID
+330 DPLVRRALTMAID

-365 WHWAYDSTWAPLPY
+365 WHWAYDSAWAPLPY
-379 APEDA
+379 SPDEA
-384 AALLDEAGWAD
+384 AALLDEAGWTD
-395 SDGDGTRDREGE
+395 SDGDGARDRDGE
-407 PFRFELLATPRRDWA
+407 PFSFELLATPRRDWG

-434 VGVEVEPVVREQG
+434 IGVEVEPVVREQG
-447 ALVPLVVGAD
+447 ALIPLVIGAD

-493 CNPELDP
+493 CNPELDV
-500 VLDSISLVADRD
+500 VLDSIPLESDRA
-512 RLRSLIRRYHE
+512 RLRSLIGRYHE
-523 LIVEDQ
+523 LVVEDQ

-534 YFVDRVD
+534 YYLDRVD
-541 LARSRVYG
+541 LARARVYG
-549 TRMDSRG
+549 TNMDSRG
-556 DWVEVARWW
+556 DWVNVARWW
-565 VHDGGGDDP
+565 VYDDNGDGR

>member
-1 MKTMRGRGD
+1 MRPVSAWPMTGFMLG
-10 DDDQGGS
+10 
-17 MKSVR
+17 
-22 SGWAAGLLL
+22 ALLL
-31 AVCGLAACGESRPAN
+31 GACGESPPR
-46 EATPGWISSIRTEP
+46 EQGTPGWTSSTRTEP
-60 DIPEAQR
+60 EVAETQR
-67 YGGTVVVAGRGD
+67 YGGTIVVAGRGD

-96 QIYVLFVTL
+96 QVHVLFVTL
-105 VANDEDYEPLPYFAS
+105 VSNDEDYEPQPYFAR

-135 RHDLEW
+135 RHDLQW

-157 RLKDPAVPFPNP
+157 RLKNPAVPFPNP

-176 AVEVIDPVTVR
+176 AAEVVDPVTIR
-187 FFIRPH
+187 FFLRPH
-193 ANALFGWTQTAIM
+193 ANALYGWSRTAIM
-206 PEHILGEVPP
+206 PEHILGEVSP
-216 EDLESHPFGIL
+216 EDLESHSFGTL
-227 SPVGNGPFRFAE
+227 APVGNGPFRFVE

-246 VFEANPDFPEELG
+246 VFEANPEFPEDLG

-290 IEASPSM
+290 IDASPSM
-297 LDQVADDPGVISVS
+297 LDQVGDDPEVVSVS
-311 YPAPEY
+311 YSAPEY
-317 AFIAWNSRRPEFA
+317 AFIAWNSKRPEFA
-330 DPRVRRALSMAID
+330 DPKVRRALTMAID

-365 WHWAYDSTWAPLPY
+365 WHWAYDSAWAPLPY
-379 APEDA
+379 SPDEA
-384 AALLDEAGWAD
+384 ASLLDEAGWTD
-395 SDGDGTRDREGE
+395 SDGDGARDRDGE
-407 PFRFELLATPRRDWA
+407 PFSFELLATPRRDWG

-434 VGVEVEPVVREQG
+434 IGVEVEPVVREQG
-447 ALVPLVVGAD
+447 ALIPLVIGAD

-493 CNPELDP
+493 CNPELDV
-500 VLDSISLVADRD
+500 VLDSIPLESDRA
-512 RLRSLIRRYHE
+512 RLRSLIGRYHE
-523 LIVEDQ
+523 LVVEDQ

-534 YFVDRVD
+534 YYLDRVD
-541 LARSRVYG
+541 LARARVYG
-549 TRMDSRG
+549 TNMDSRG
-556 DWVEVARWW
+556 DWVNVASWW
-565 VHDGGGDDP
+565 VYDDSEDGR